1 MVETASLERMYT
13 RKGIVGSNPTFSA
26 SSFDYSVE
34 KIVNDINPDKQ
45 IICQLS
51 SETGVVWQHLSSQYS
66 SR

>member
-1 MVETASLERMYT
+1 MEQVLIFDFYESEWIIGFESHTP
-13 RKGIVGSNPTFSA
+13 V

-51 SETGVVWQHLSSQYS
+51 SETGVAWQRLSSQYS
-66 SR
+66 SW